1 MYLNHALSPA
11 LRDKLV
17 TILATLFEV
26 LVIATK
32 LARSG
37 RFKAYFKR
45 LVGIE
50 SPVQPALERLNA
62 LTLGEERQV
71 IAETYGGV
79 AELNLKTD
87 KVENLVAQMNQNI
100 LDMRLGQQQNGGL
113 SYRDRLREVLEPTPY
128 AEDSYNAFNKYRV
141 QGTGDWLLEDE
152 GLKSWIQGETRHLW
166 VCGNPGMLSLQLDY
180 KQILPMLKPS
190 YFQVLANLS

>member
-1 MYLNHALSPA
+1 MYLNHTLSPA

-17 TILATLFEV
+17 TILATLFQV

-32 LARSG
+32 VARHG
-37 RFKAYFKR
+37 RLKAYFKR

-50 SPVQPALERLNA
+50 SPVQPALQKLNA

-79 AELNLKTD
+79 AELNIKTD
-87 KVENLVAQMNQNI
+87 KVENLVTQMSQNI
-100 LDMRLGQQQNGGL
+100 LDMRLGQQSNGGL
-113 SYRDRLREVLEPTPY
+113 SYRDKLREILEPTPY
-128 AEDSYNAFNKYRV
+128 AEDSYDAFSKYRV

-152 GLKSWIQGETRHLW
+152 GLKSWLQGETRHLW
-166 VCGNPGMLSLQLDY
+166 MCGNPGTKSFQFDLQNN
-180 KQILPMLKPS
+180 S
-190 YFQVLANLS
+190 FTNS